1 MTTTLRLFKGKT
13 WGTCEI
19 RDEFASLL
27 VGIEQ
32 ARPDCHRFLFG
43 ELETR
48 TDPDDSDNE
57 ARVVARWIFTTEF
70 LLQLLDIIPH
80 YLNLC
85 ERGEFG
91 GRGRRTRR
99 RGIQRQGNR
108 VQAAN
113 ADSPIEASEIAAA
126 RAEHH
131 LRADTPRSVA
141 QRPSLIGNAQPDCGG
156 LAVREVDLG
165 LAIPR
170 PMRTGSL
177 RAKPAI
183 SVYGPSSSLGDA
195 T

>member
-85 ERGEFG
+85 ERGNSEGAEEEPAAVEFSDKVIEFKP
-91 GRGRRTRR
+91 RTP
-99 RGIQRQGNR
+99 I
-108 VQAAN
+108 VQLKH
-113 ADSPIEASEIAAA
+113 
-126 RAEHH
+126 R
-131 LRADTPRSVA
+131 
-141 QRPSLIGNAQPDCGG
+141 
-156 LAVREVDLG
+156 
-165 LAIPR
+165 
-170 PMRTGSL
+170 
-177 RAKPAI
+177 K
-183 SVYGPSSSLGDA
+183 
-195 T
+195 